1 MDSVEPMQVDDPESA
16 AAPPSDFTVEPPN
29 FDLEGYANSY
39 EGLAKVRRL
48 LFVAKHCPSLQ
59 IDALRRALRTV
70 ELTHNMTQYTDIRR
84 RLYQATSDAKFSLD
98 QEECTTFIMST
109 NKRAAITLE
118 RLDADLKNY
127 RHNVIKESIRR
138 GYDALGDHHL
148 DCGDLNNALKMYTR
162 ARDHCTSNKHVVQLC
177 LNIIKV
183 SIHLKNWQQ
192 VLNYY
197 SKAEGTPEMSS
208 QSSSAT
214 VNQEIACRLKCSAGL
229 AELENRKYKNAARL
243 FLQIHLDDCKCPDLL
258 SPHTVALYGG
268 LCALASFDRQ
278 DLYTRVIASS
288 SFKQFLELDPLL
300 RDVVTQFHQSSY
312 ASCLRTLEDMRS
324 SLMLDMYLSQHLQ
337 TLLTMIRNKALIQ
350 YFSPFSSVDLHRMA
364 AAFNTSVSSLEDELT
379 QLILDG
385 QISARIDS
393 HAKVMYARQVDQRS
407 AIFQKALEVG
417 EAYQLRTKALLI
429 RSLLQKHDIKVKDS
443 KSHEDGDTTQT
454 EATVKRAR
462 PRF

>member
-1 MDSVEPMQVDDPESA
+1 MDSVEPMQVDDPESGG

-29 FDLEGYANSY
+29 FDLEGYANGY

-48 LFVAKHCPSLQ
+48 MFVAKHCPSLQ
-59 IDALRRALRTV
+59 LDALRRALRTI
-70 ELTHNMTQYTDIRR
+70 ELTHNMALYTEVRR
-84 RLYQATSDAKFSLD
+84 RLFQATGDAKYSLD
-98 QEECTTFIMST
+98 QEECTTFILGT
-109 NKRAAITLE
+109 NKKAAITLE

-127 RHNVIKESIRR
+127 RHNSIKESIRR

-148 DCGDLNNALKMYTR
+148 DCGDINNALKMYTR

-183 SIHLKNWQQ
+183 SVHLRNWQQ

-197 SKAEGTPEMSS
+197 NKAE
-208 QSSSAT
+208 AT
-214 VNQEIACRLKCSAGL
+214 MTVSPQPGIPAPAPTNTEVCCRLKCSAGL

-243 FLQIHLDDCKCPDLL
+243 FLQAQFDDCKCPDLL
-258 SPHTVALYGG
+258 SPHSVALYGA

-288 SFKQFLELDPLL
+288 SFKQFLELDPQL
-300 RDVVTQFHQSSY
+300 RDVVMQFHQSSY
-312 ASCLRTLEDMRS
+312 TSCLRTLEEMRS
-324 SLMLDMYLSQHLQ
+324 SLMLDMYLSQHLH

-364 AAFNTSVSSLEDELT
+364 AAFNTTVPSLEDELT

-393 HAKVMYARQVDQRS
+393 NAKVNGSSRTQ
-407 AIFQKALEVG
+407 AIPLTNR
-417 EAYQLRTKALLI
+417 L
-429 RSLLQKHDIKVKDS
+429 
-443 KSHEDGDTTQT
+443 
-454 EATVKRAR
+454 
-462 PRF
+462 

>member
-16 AAPPSDFTVEPPN
+16 SAPPSDFTVDPPN

-48 LFVAKHCPSLQ
+48 MFVAKHCPSLQ
-59 IDALRRALRTV
+59 VDALRRALRTV
-70 ELTHNMTQYTDIRR
+70 ELTHNMTLYTDIRR
-84 RLYQATSDAKFSLD
+84 RLHQATGDTKYSLD
-98 QEECTTFIMST
+98 QEDCTAFIMST
-109 NKRAAITLE
+109 NKRAAVTLE

-127 RHNVIKESIRR
+127 RHNSIKESIRR

-197 SKAEGTPEMSS
+197 SKAEATPEMSG
-208 QSSSAT
+208 QSTT
-214 VNQEIACRLKCSAGL
+214 VAANQEIACRLKCSAGL

-243 FLQIHLDDCKCPDLL
+243 FLQAHLDDCKCSDLV
-258 SPHTVALYGG
+258 SPHAVALYGG

-278 DLYTRVIASS
+278 DLYSRVIASS
-288 SFKQFLELDPLL
+288 SFKQFLELDPQL
-300 RDVVTQFHQSSY
+300 RDVVTQFYQSSY

-364 AAFNTSVSSLEDELT
+364 TAFNTTVSSLEDELT

-393 HAKVMYARQVDQRS
+393 NAKVMYARQVDQRS
-407 AIFQKALEVG
+407 AIFQKVLEVG
-417 EAYQLRTKALLI
+417 EAYQLRTKALLV
-429 RSLLQKHDIKVKDS
+429 RSLLQKYDIKVKDS
-443 KSHEDGDTTQT
+443 KGHEDGDSTQT
-454 EATVKRAR
+454 EAAVKRAR